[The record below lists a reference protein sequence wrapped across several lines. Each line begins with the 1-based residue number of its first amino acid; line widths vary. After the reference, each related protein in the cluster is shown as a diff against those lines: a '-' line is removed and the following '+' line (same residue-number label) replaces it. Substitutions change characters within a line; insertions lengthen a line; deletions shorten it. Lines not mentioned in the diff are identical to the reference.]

1 MQSRTPRRVQPIQ
14 AAFLLAALLL
24 VALAA
29 APARAADPVTVT
41 LWQLPNREARTVD
54 ERADLAVMRRFLE
67 LNPHVRLEGF
77 RGVTAPG
84 LSMDSQP
91 LLAMAG
97 GVAPDVMYVNF
108 RQSDSYI
115 SQGFLAPLDDYVKKW
130 AGVTDIRDAPEK
142 LKHVILPQM
151 WPVIMR
157 PGPDGQTH
165 VWAIPYGGAVAMTLV
180 YRKDLFRKAGLDPDR
195 PPRNWDELYDY
206 AKRLTVPEL
215 GQYGFG
221 LPGGQSASWHFVD
234 LLWSAGGE
242 AIRQDE
248 AGNWLA
254 AWNDEPAVNALAF
267 YQKLCRSKVAYRAT
281 DITQRWN
288 LGKIGMQF
296 TYINEQMMS
305 TVNPNLIGIAPVPLG
320 PSGKRGNELNSRMQG
335 LNATTTDPARR
346 EAAWEWIRFRASEE
360 ALRVK
365 TQVFVEAG
373 FAKYMNPEYLRRFL
387 PRHEY
392 ERYRREVPPG
402 WTESLA
408 EAIRSG
414 RPEPYGKN
422 CQLIY
427 VQMTPPLDQVTLT
440 DRNDREFLRKLL
452 DDSVRE
458 TNEKLL
464 GRVPE
469 ATRAGRRQIALVV
482 VLGLIVGFAIVFR
495 IVLRTFSQNLDG
507 PSMTG
512 KGWRRARFAYLIMA
526 PALISVALW
535 QYYPLVRGSLM
546 AFQDYRLILPS
557 QWVGLDNFAEVLFT
571 PLFWQSLGNSLRYM
585 ALSLGMGFLAPI
597 LLALLLHEIPKG
609 KTLFRTL
616 YYLPAVTTGLVIMFL
631 WKQFYE
637 PGPTGLLNQLCG
649 QVVGVLHAAGLA
661 GKWEPKDWLGDPDLA
676 MIFIILPQIWAGM
689 GPGCIIYL
697 AALKSIPED
706 VYEAADLDG
715 AGILSKV
722 QNITIPYL
730 KPLVII
736 NFVGA
741 FIGAARAFD
750 FIFVMTGGG
759 PVFTTHVA
767 GLEIWFTAFMYLK
780 FGYAVAMAW
789 IVGAFLVGFTILQ
802 LRILSR
808 VQFKTAAA

>member
-1 MQSRTPRRVQPIQ
+1 MIFPWRSWLVR
-14 AAFLLAALLL
+14 LLL
-24 VALAA
+24 VILCLS
-29 APARAADPVTVT
+29 PAAADPTNVV
-41 LWQLPNREARTVD
+41 LWQLPNREAKTVE
-54 ERADLAVMRRFLE
+54 ERADLAVLRRFLE
-67 LNPHVRLEGF
+67 LNPDIRLDGF

-84 LSMDSQP
+84 LSQDSQS

-115 SQGFLAPLDDYVKKW
+115 SQGFLQPLDEYVKKW
-130 AGVTDIRDAPEK
+130 AGVTDLKDAPEK
-142 LKHVILPQM
+142 LKHLILPQI

-157 PGPDGQTH
+157 PGPDGKEH
-165 VWAIPYGGAVAMTLV
+165 VWAIPYGGALAMTLV
-180 YRKDLFRKAGLDPDR
+180 YRKDHFRKAGLDPDR
-195 PPRNWDELYDY
+195 PPKTWDELYEY
-206 AKRLTVPEL
+206 AKKLTDPSR

-221 LPGGQSASWHFVD
+221 LAAGPSASWHFVD

-242 AIRQDE
+242 VVRQDSE
-248 AGNWLA
+248 GNWLA
-254 AWNDEPAVNALAF
+254 AWNDDAAVTALRY
-267 YQKLCRSKVAYRAT
+267 YQKLCRSKTTYRQT
-281 DITQRWN
+281 DLTQRFQ
-288 LGKIGMQF
+288 LGKVGMMF

-305 TVNPNLIGIAPVPLG
+305 TVNPNLVGIAPLPLG

-335 LNATTTDPARR
+335 LNSSIKDPAVRD
-346 EAAWEWIRFRASEE
+346 AAWKWILFRAGDE

-365 TQVFVEAG
+365 TQVYVEAG
-373 FAKYMNPEYLRRFL
+373 YGRFLNPIYLRRFL
-387 PRHEY
+387 SPSEY
-392 ERYRREVPPG
+392 ERYRRDVPAG
-402 WTESLA
+402 WNEALTEALK
-408 EAIRSG
+408 SG

-427 VQMTPPLDQVTLT
+427 IQMTPPLDQVTLT
-440 DRNDREFLRKLL
+440 DQSDDAFLRGIL
-452 DDSVRE
+452 DRSVRE

-464 GRVPE
+464 GRVSDSE
-469 ATRAGRRQIALVV
+469 KSRRRNVALVV
-482 VLGLIVGFAIVFR
+482 VLALAAGFGLVFR
-495 IVLRTFSQNLDG
+495 LVLKTFSGNLSG
-507 PSMTG
+507 PTMSG

-557 QWVGLDNFAEVLFT
+557 RWVGLDNFAEVLFT
-571 PLFWQSLGNSLRYM
+571 PLFWQAIGNSVRYM
-585 ALSLGMGFLAPI
+585 GLSLGLGFIAPI
-597 LLALLLHEIPKG
+597 ILALLLHEIPKG

-637 PGPTGLLNQLCG
+637 PGPNGLLNQAL
-649 QVVGVLHAAGLA
+649 LHAAASFRSVGVPC
-661 GKWEPKDWLGDPDLA
+661 KFEPLDWLGDPKLA
-676 MIFIILPQIWAGM
+676 MISIIIPQIWAGM

-697 AALKSIPED
+697 AALKSVPED

-722 QNITIPYL
+722 WNITLPYL

-759 PVFTTHVA
+759 PVFSTHVA

-780 FGYAVAMAW
+780 FGYAVSMAW
-789 IVGAFLVGFTILQ
+789 IVGAFLVGFTLLQ

-808 VQFKTAAA
+808 VQFKTAQA